1 MLRLGCRFVDL
12 SNAEPLD
19 QSSSS
24 LQLSTKKSTDKTP
37 QPSNEKKKQGTCRK
51 KKEEKK
57 NTIDYSLSR
66 RNIHLSRQSVTLT
79 PSLHF

>member
-24 LQLSTKKSTDKTP
+24 LQPSTKKSTDKTP
-37 QPSNEKKKQGTCRK
+37 QPSNERKKNREPVVKKRRK
-51 KKEEKK
+51 KK
-57 NTIDYSLSR
+57 TIDYCLSR
-66 RNIHLSRQSVTLT
+66 RNVHLSRQSVTLT
-79 PSLHF
+79 PSLHL